1 MQMRKNTL
9 LTLVTTLLLIMWMPP
24 ASAQGNSA
32 AVAARQAEI
41 VKLKEKIVAIDQRR
55 REDVTQLNDSRKRLQ
70 EAQAELRTAKVD
82 FSGDGSEL
90 NTRRVKNAE
99 FAAMLKQREL
109 DRLEER
115 QQNYNVATKQTALKI
130 EALQQQITDL
140 KAGKAPPAPSSTE
153 LAKTQQELD
162 AARARNEA
170 AKQEMVRLRA
180 MMAEANAKTAAAAKV
195 APAAAGA
202 APAAAVAAGAV
213 QPALKP
219 ADVSPAPEAAKT
231 ALSKEQRFAID
242 QYERIAKM
250 FREKGLDEKEGP
262 EKEMLI
268 DAMVDF
274 WIESKRTLVFGYL
287 GHGQYI
293 VETKLRNGEATFVIG
308 EQRWRHTV
316 PEQDDNM
323 TYMFLLDT
331 TTKPNDELYFFRKDL
346 LLVD

>member
-9 LTLVTTLLLIMWMPP
+9 LSLVTALLLMVWMLP
-24 ASAQGNSA
+24 ACAQGDTTAIA
-32 AVAARQAEI
+32 AKQAEI
-41 VKLKEKIVAIDQRR
+41 AKLREKIVAIDQRR
-55 REDVTQLNDSRKRLQ
+55 RDDSAQLEDSRKRLQ
-70 EAQAELRTAKVD
+70 EAQAELQTAKVD

-90 NTRRVKNAE
+90 NARRVKNAE

-109 DRLEER
+109 DRLQER
-115 QQNYNVATKQTALKI
+115 QQNYNMATKQTALKV
-130 EALQQQITDL
+130 EALQQQIADL
-140 KAGKAPPAPSSTE
+140 KAGKAPPAPSETD
-153 LAKTQQELD
+153 LAKSQQDLQ

-170 AKQEMVRLRA
+170 AKQELIRLRA
-180 MMAEANAKTAAAAKV
+180 MMAEANTKSAAAAKV

-202 APAAAVAAGAV
+202 APAAAIAAGAV
-213 QPALKP
+213 QPVAKP
-219 ADVSPAPEAAKT
+219 AEAQPAPEPAKVT
-231 ALSKEQRFAID
+231 LSKEQRFAID

-293 VETKLRNGEATFVIG
+293 VETKLRNGEATFVVG
-308 EQRWRHTV
+308 DQRWRYTV

-331 TTKPNDELYFFRKDL
+331 TTKPNEQLYFFRKDL
-346 LLVD
+346 LLVE